1 MKWKGLSVYL
11 ASLFLL
17 YLSTQDI
24 RVPLMFAS
32 MSLSL
37 MYIWTAVLWMVLHP
51 EEQYPE
57 SIHII
62 PGADLATRG

>member
-37 MYIWTAVLWMVLHP
+37 MYIWTVVLWMVLHP

-57 SIHII
+57 LIHLI